1 MRNVIDSHLTNI
13 INRDKKENKF
23 SEDAKSVFVRP
34 LYRKKNR
41 DKIQTYRP
49 VSILNGFP
57 KVYKR
62 YLLNSISNRIKK
74 ILCNF
79 IAAYKKP
86 YNPSHALIRM
96 NEDWEKHLD
105 NKKVVGTALMDLS
118 KTFDCIP
125 HDCLLQSYMLMVLIK
140 RP

>member
-41 DKIQTYRP
+41 DKIQNYRP
-49 VSILNGFP
+49 VSIFNGFP

-62 YLLNSISNRIKK
+62 YLLNSLSKHIEK

-79 IAAYKKP
+79 TAAYKKT
-86 YNPSHALIRM
+86 YNSSHNLIRM
-96 NEDWEKHLD
+96 TENWDKHLD

-118 KTFDCIP
+118 KAFYCVP
-125 HDCLLQSYMLMVLIK
+125 HDCLLRSSMLMVLVK
-140 RP
+140 KP